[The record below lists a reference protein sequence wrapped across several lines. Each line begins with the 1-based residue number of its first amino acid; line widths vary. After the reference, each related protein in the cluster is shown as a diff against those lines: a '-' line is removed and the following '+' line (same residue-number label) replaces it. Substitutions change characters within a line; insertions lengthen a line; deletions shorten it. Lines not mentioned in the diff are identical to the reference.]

1 MGSNFVDIVGYQ
13 LEKVHTG
20 MIKWLL
26 EKKDN
31 SIPMDSERFMIIT
44 RIYDIVKKKPNFT
57 AEDVCQIKCIPEYSF
72 GRRRKVDLVIEI
84 HLKNKSCQ
92 YLVMEMK
99 VDSIPE
105 ESQLVGTCNDF
116 IKEKDHTYSNTV
128 FLLLLFG
135 TAQVCMQ
142 PLTTNHKF
150 STLKLNQIINIFGG
164 LNIGDKNYLDW
175 IDSLNGEEERKEKV
189 SYYLGQAGQPWKEE
203 FLKEKGYR
211 LWFPLYYYIYNKMRE
226 KSKRSKEWK
235 IYSGSNNAV
244 MNLWGNEQQEEWIF
258 KNENGFG
265 YFLYWEF
272 NDEDFILKIAM
283 DNRNKMDRNIL
294 YNDRQKIIAIC
305 KNVDN
310 YGGNETQNRYGDY
323 VSVYKW
329 SFNFQK
335 RNFEDIISIVD
346 KIVDS
351 IKQQLEKSF

>member
-1 MGSNFVDIVGYQ
+1 MESNFVDIVGYQ

-31 SIPMDSERFMIIT
+31 SIPMDSEKFKIIT
-44 RIYDIVKKKPNFT
+44 RIYDIVKEKPNFT

-105 ESQLVGTCNDF
+105 ENQLVGTCNDF
-116 IKEKDHTYSNTV
+116 IDNGKHTYSNTI

-135 TAQVCMQ
+135 TAQVCLQ
-142 PLTTNHKF
+142 PSTKNHKF
-150 STLKLNQIINIFGG
+150 NTLILNQIISIFGG
-164 LNIGDKNYLDW
+164 LKIGDKNYLDW
-175 IDSLNGEEERKEKV
+175 IDSLNCEEDRENNAL
-189 SYYLGQAGQPWKEE
+189 YYMKQAGNPWDIE
-203 FLKEKGYR
+203 FLREKGYR

-226 KSKRSKEWK
+226 KSKKSKEWK

-244 MNLWGNEQQEEWIF
+244 MNLWGSGEHDSWI
-258 KNENGFG
+258 KRTESG
-265 YFLYWEF
+265 YDYWFYWEF
-272 NDEDFILKIAM
+272 NNEDFILKIALD
-283 DNRNKMDRNIL
+283 DNNKMDRNML
-294 YNDRQKIIAIC
+294 YNIRQKVSVIC
-305 KNVDN
+305 KNIN
-310 YGGNETQNRYGDY
+310 NPNGSETKNSYANF

-329 SFNFQK
+329 HSSFEKENF
-335 RNFEDIISIVD
+335 NDIIYKVD
-346 KIVDS
+346 NIID
-351 IKQQLEKSF
+351 IITPLL